1 MSFTSGG
8 ALKSEALTVA
18 RLFWELRDWKAVQ
31 EAVFR
36 DNLLQLNTI
45 SSQQRL
51 FSEVRGRLQALSEHE
66 LNLYINSSLQQQG
79 YYIWLMLCRRY
90 PFIGEFALSVII
102 PHFRS
107 LEKLIT
113 PSDYLR
119 FWESKLKERPE
130 LEKITPTTQKK
141 LRSGLFLFM
150 RETGIVNKNMEIC
163 PIFISSELY
172 KHLKTNSPD
181 ELLFFPIAGT
191 SGE

>member
-1 MSFTSGG
+1 MSFTAGG
-8 ALKSEALTVA
+8 ALKSETLTVA
-18 RLFWELRDWKAVQ
+18 RLFWELRDWNAVQ

-45 SSQQRL
+45 SSQRRL

-79 YYIWLMLCRRY
+79 YYTWLMLCRRY

-102 PHFRS
+102 PNFRS
-107 LEKLIT
+107 LEKLVT

-119 FWESKLKERPE
+119 FWEGKLKERPE
-130 LEKITPTTQKK
+130 LEKIAPTTQKK

-150 RETGIVNKNMEIC
+150 RETGIINKSMEIC

-172 KHLKTNSPD
+172 KHLKTNAPD